1 MYNYNFYI
9 FKINDIISK
18 RIVVGEFMAKR
29 RIKKLLKLEK
39 NLLNEVKL
47 NDNKIFLSDDDFN
60 NKGLSFE
67 GYSSLKEQLDIIDIL
82 KRVEII
88 VPKGKK
94 DIFETNIKRFVT
106 YEIVA
111 MKKKEKITYE
121 ISFFLM
127 LLGILTIILYNLLS
141 FEHIIYEIVVIASWV
156 FAWDSVEKFFFELPA
171 MRAERYKLLVLVD
184 SNILEN

>member
-18 RIVVGEFMAKR
+18 RIVVGEFMAKEELKI
-29 RIKKLLKLEK
+29 IKTRK

-88 VPKGKK
+88 VPKGK
-94 DIFETNIKRFVT
+94 
-106 YEIVA
+106 
-111 MKKKEKITYE
+111 
-121 ISFFLM
+121 
-127 LLGILTIILYNLLS
+127 
-141 FEHIIYEIVVIASWV
+141 
-156 FAWDSVEKFFFELPA
+156 
-171 MRAERYKLLVLVD
+171 RYF
-184 SNILEN
+184 